1 MDYTDH
7 NKLIH
12 DNIGITPA
20 GVYCLHCKT
29 HFEVDKWRRHF
40 NQHHPNII
48 ATFPKTMSNII
59 NKLNFQ
65 IRQAVDS
72 DNIVSYA
79 FNSKLYNKL
88 QCSSC
93 KKIFRDNNHSQQ
105 HLNSHHNT
113 CTSTNS
119 LMVTTPCYKLKCGR
133 FYPAPQQPQQQSMVS
148 TMPTQPMPQQL
159 TNQSQLIRALPSYA
173 AAVLPTQS
181 DINNNPALQ
190 YTQYFGSLPSNIM
203 KQTTIVEAVLTQLIS
218 KDDTTKDWIKI
229 FYKGIANNEYYVE
242 QLKTQLLS
250 DNLKPSIVLS
260 SIGSPLTKVMDL
272 YITLE
277 DQTPKISNGL
287 PADWKA
293 KLVKFEIQ
301 KDDDAGI
308 EGANTWAW
316 RYRDNSTPQH
326 SEMGHL
332 LCYLSANNCPTLQP
346 LLRFVSLPDYS
357 HQQAAANGIVSTLL
371 YQLAAETVTDG
382 DHIPWMC
389 RYAQFRCFNIERES
403 NAPKLKASA
412 TCGKVFATILYIL
425 RQGVL
430 ACASRMMNTG
440 HSDKAM
446 DMIGAV
452 QSSPVINFLSPWIA
466 QCRAMTARQAKKE
479 TSTMASNGDVI
490 CNNATFRK
498 STYCQLIPLVRGAIC
513 TILGVMFEGDDW
525 RHFLNKKNL
534 IQVSNKARICML
546 FVPAT
551 DANATFKL
559 LGQGWLVLW

>member
-1 MDYTDH
+1 
-7 NKLIH
+7 
-12 DNIGITPA
+12 
-20 GVYCLHCKT
+20 
-29 HFEVDKWRRHF
+29 
-40 NQHHPNII
+40 
-48 ATFPKTMSNII
+48 
-59 NKLNFQ
+59 
-65 IRQAVDS
+65 
-72 DNIVSYA
+72 
-79 FNSKLYNKL
+79 
-88 QCSSC
+88 
-93 KKIFRDNNHSQQ
+93 
-105 HLNSHHNT
+105 
-113 CTSTNS
+113 
-119 LMVTTPCYKLKCGR
+119 
-133 FYPAPQQPQQQSMVS
+133 
-148 TMPTQPMPQQL
+148 MPQQL

-326 SEMGHL
+326 SEMSHL
-332 LCYLSANNCPTLQP
+332 LCYLSANNCPILQP
-346 LLRFVSLPDYS
+346 FLRFVSLPDYS
-357 HQQAAANGIVSTLL
+357 HEQAVAGGIVSTLL
-371 YQLAAETVTDG
+371 YQLAAETVIDG

-466 QCRAMTARQAKKE
+466 YCRAMTARQAKKE
-479 TSTMASNGDVI
+479 TSTMASNGDII

-513 TILGVMFEGDDW
+513 TILGVMFDGDDW

-534 IQVSNKARICML
+534 IQVSNKAQICMI

-551 DANATFKL
+551 NANATFKL
-559 LGQGWLVLW
+559 IGQGWLVLW